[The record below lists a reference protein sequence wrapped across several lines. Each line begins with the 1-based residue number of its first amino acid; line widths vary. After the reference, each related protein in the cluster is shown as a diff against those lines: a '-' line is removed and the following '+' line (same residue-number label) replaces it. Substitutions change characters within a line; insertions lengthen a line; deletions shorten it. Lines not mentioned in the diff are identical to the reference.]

1 MMMFKPTEKPMRDH
15 QADFLDLCWKA
26 AKAGNKRIPGCASVG
41 WGKTRLA
48 AEMFKRSYLKRK
60 KAMFVVPRNAL
71 IGPTVEEFEGQ
82 GLTDIGIIQANHPRT
97 DPNARLQVASIHTA
111 INRELP
117 KFDLVIVDEFHLMVK
132 KFQEL
137 IDSEEWR
144 DTLVIGLSATPWKK
158 GMGFKW
164 QEPLIQTMTTNQLIE
179 QGWLVQPRYIIGY
192 EDPEMT
198 GLRFHL
204 DEDGNKVLT
213 EGDEAKAMGEK
224 RIIGDVVDTYL
235 KHGEDRHGFYYAVNL
250 EEALKLSEA
259 FTAAGVPSGYID
271 GTMSHRDRNKVLK
284 EYRAGRL
291 RLIVNYGV
299 LTTGIDEDVRLI
311 GIARII
317 MSEIDWVQIIGRGL
331 RTDNPEKRVKGA
343 DPKIDCMVV
352 DHGGNLTR
360 DDHPMPCA
368 EDIYHDHLDKTDP
381 SSKAEAFVEDEK
393 PPTHHKCKKCG
404 YLIPPRMKACPQ
416 CGDIPVATSKEV
428 ATVAGEFHELDKKAL
443 KADRATKQEF
453 FSGLLGI
460 AKERG
465 YNEGWAKRKYR
476 AKFSVWPVKLERIAC
491 NPSAAVRNF
500 EYELRKKDMKS
511 RQKEI
516 ANAVTG

>member
-1 MMMFKPTEKPMRDH
+1 MMIFKPTEKPMRDH
-15 QADFLDLCWKA
+15 QTEFLELCFKA
-26 AKAGNKRIPGCASVG
+26 AKNGNKRIPACAGTG

-48 AEMFKRSYLKRK
+48 AEMFKRSYLKGK

-117 KFDLVIVDEFHLMVK
+117 KFDLVIVDEFHMITK

-137 IDSEEWR
+137 LDSNEWR
-144 DTLVIGLSATPWKK
+144 NVMVIGLSATPWKK

-164 QEPLIQTMTTNQLIE
+164 REPLIHTMTTNQLIE
-179 QGWLVQPRYIIGY
+179 AGWLVQPRYKIGH
-192 EDPEMT
+192 EDPDIS
-198 GLRFHL
+198 GLKFRR
-204 DEDGNKVLT
+204 DEDGNKVLS
-213 EGDEAKAMGEK
+213 EEDEAAAMGDK

-235 KHGEDRHGFYYAVNL
+235 EHGEGRHGFYYAVNL
-250 EEALKLSEA
+250 AEALKLSKA
-259 FTAAGVPSGYID
+259 FTAAGVPCGYID
-271 GTMSHRDRNKVLK
+271 GSMSHRVRNKVLK
-284 EYRAGRL
+284 EYRDGRL

-299 LTTGIDEDVRLI
+299 LTTGIDEDVRVI

-317 MSEIDWVQIIGRGL
+317 MSQIDWVQIIGRGL
-331 RTDNPEKRVKGA
+331 RTDNPEKRVRGA
-343 DPKIDCMVV
+343 EPKREVLII

-381 SSKAEAFVEDEK
+381 TSKAEAFAEDEQ
-393 PPTHHKCKKCG
+393 PPTNRKCKKCG
-404 YLIPPRMKACPQ
+404 ELIPPRTKACPQ
-416 CGDIPVATSKEV
+416 CGDIPVAEPKTV
-428 ATVAGEFHELDKKAL
+428 VTVAGEFHELDKKAM
-443 KADRATKQEF
+443 KADKATKQEF

-460 AKERG
+460 AQERG
-465 YNEGWAKRKYR
+465 YNDGWVKHKYR
-476 AKFSVWPVKLERIAC
+476 AKFSVWPKNLDRTPC
-491 NPSAAVRNF
+491 TPSAAVRNF
-500 EYELRKKDMKS
+500 EYELRK
-511 RQKEI
+511 QHWKEKEA
-516 ANAVTG
+516 ANAAQA